1 MLFLIAQLFGGAGE
15 LSSHHS
21 EDRVTSLRDAQTS
34 TLSWLTSQT
43 HKTGTAQTSSDPIVD
58 KHYFLKYLVDGLIE
72 HKVFLV
78 FLHENARRDTWYT

>member
-43 HKTGTAQTSSDPIVD
+43 HKTGTAQTCSDPIVD
-58 KHYFLKYLVDGLIE
+58 KHYFKYLGDGLIE
-72 HKVFLV
+72 NKALLFFYMKKL
-78 FLHENARRDTWYT
+78 DTW

>member
-15 LSSHHS
+15 LSSHHR

-43 HKTGTAQTSSDPIVD
+43 HKTGTVQTSSDLIVD
-58 KHYFLKYLVDGLIE
+58 KHYFIYLGDGFIE
-72 HKVFLV
+72 NEVFRGFVYMKTL
-78 FLHENARRDTWYT
+78 DTW